1 MQEFRDFLSL
11 VSEGLLVVALPI
23 VIAAAVQHYRVMTG
37 RLADKLGEDK
47 WAAIQRAITTGVQV
61 AEQTGLYEKLGGPEK
76 KKRAIQIAQSF
87 LEERGITLDV
97 EKVASLVEAE
107 VLEQFSNPS
116 VPADSPGERQMLID
130 KAVESA
136 VLAAEQSGVKGL
148 IENTSDSKRAYA
160 LNMANQY
167 LNTHGIVLDEELVAG
182 LLEAQL
188 LRLVLAA
195 RGELPEL

>member
-1 MQEFRDFLSL
+1 MQEARDFLSIL
-11 VSEGLLVVALPI
+11 SEGLLIVALPI
-23 VIAAAVQHYRVMTG
+23 VIAAAIQHYRVMTG

-61 AEQTGLYEKLGGPEK
+61 AEQTGLYERLGGPEK
-76 KKRAIQIAQSF
+76 KQRAIEIAQSF
-87 LEERGITLDV
+87 LVERGINLDV

-130 KAVESA
+130 KAIESA

-148 IENTSDSKRAYA
+148 IASDSASKRAFA
-160 LNMANQY
+160 LNMARQY
-167 LNTHGIVLDEELVAG
+167 LNMHGIVLDDALIGG